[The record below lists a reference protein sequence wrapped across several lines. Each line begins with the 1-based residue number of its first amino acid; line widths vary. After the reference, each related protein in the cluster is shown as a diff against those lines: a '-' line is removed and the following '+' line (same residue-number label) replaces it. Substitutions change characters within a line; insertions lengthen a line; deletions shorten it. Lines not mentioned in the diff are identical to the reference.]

1 MGTVKD
7 KFERDRAVLSEEN
20 KKLAAE
26 KERVMEGSGVPRG
39 GGNLPLVDAGSL
51 HFKYFYFSVK

>member
-26 KERVMEGSGVPRG
+26 KERVTEGLGRLG
-39 GGNLPLVDAGSL
+39 EAGTCPSWRL
-51 HFKYFYFSVK
+51 EVCVLSIFIFQ

>member
-26 KERVMEGSGVPRG
+26 KERVMEGSGAPRG

-51 HFKYFYFSVK
+51 HFK